1 MEAVLPVTADEKAR
15 YTEMLGTILTE
26 AAADPEGWVFSA
38 AVGNALAAR
47 QIVYKK
53 HAARLRDFLLLFP
66 ELLELRDSVERP
78 DKPPVL
84 YVRLRPGTA
93 VTATA
98 APSSQPAPAAQSVP
112 TASAPAAEPTLSPT
126 DQAHCAA
133 VLTAAL
139 RSLQTQPGEWVDLAP
154 FGAALAGA
162 GLSYKQYG
170 FAKLQAF
177 LAAFPEL
184 LEYRVVTPEESSKTP
199 VRYVRLRP
207 GTAVA
212 ATAQPCQPSQPAL
225 PSQPVPPASAP
236 AAEPTLSPADQA
248 HCAAVLTAALR
259 SLQTQPGEWV
269 DLAPFGAALAGAGL
283 SYKQYGFA
291 KLQAFLAAF
300 PELLEYRVVTPEE
313 SSKTPVRYVRLRPGT
328 AAATTAAPL
337 PKVPPQPQL
346 QRTPSPDIDLFAW
359 AAISGNNLEILARL
373 ALPEDWS
380 GGSDDPRNA
389 YAVLRRYLKYTFL
402 RLVYE
407 KKILISHDPESD
419 DPQDEYASFNTGL
432 VDRKY
437 EYIYALFKKCTVDK
451 GNRYWRL
458 VAFAIPGED
467 AGKTL
472 IRVFNPLPKKADYFE
487 NRIENM
493 FYDTSTGALSCDYT
507 HMLIERCSRLPADF
521 LWDNCPVEMLSI
533 DGMGLDTA
541 EALNALDSRR
551 IAYFARLGER
561 IREDPRTLNRLKN
574 RLQDATDLALKRVEW
589 NYKTAIPMYF
599 PRQNRGSL
607 LLPLAL
613 VDESKVD
620 LALVVSR
627 HSNGSYQGETV
638 LPLSLAYQDSRL
650 VSRPDSDWLQ
660 PGLLAAAERAALNDE
675 DDLDDED

>member
-1 MEAVLPVTADEKAR
+1 MEEVLPVTADEKAR
-15 YTEMLGTILTE
+15 YTEALRTILTE
-26 AAADPEGWVFSA
+26 AATDPEGWVFSA

-53 HAARLRDFLLLFP
+53 HAVRLRDFLLLFP
-66 ELLELRDSVERP
+66 ELLELRDRVERP
-78 DKPPVL
+78 GKPPVL
-84 YVRLRPGTA
+84 YVRLKSPS
-93 VTATA
+93 
-98 APSSQPAPAAQSVP
+98 APPCPPSQSAPLPQPAPV
-112 TASAPAAEPTLSPT
+112 
-126 DQAHCAA
+126 
-133 VLTAAL
+133 
-139 RSLQTQPGEWVDLAP
+139 
-154 FGAALAGA
+154 
-162 GLSYKQYG
+162 
-170 FAKLQAF
+170 
-177 LAAFPEL
+177 
-184 LEYRVVTPEESSKTP
+184 
-199 VRYVRLRP
+199 
-207 GTAVA
+207 
-212 ATAQPCQPSQPAL
+212 
-225 PSQPVPPASAP
+225 ASAP

-269 DLAPFGAALAGAGL
+269 DLAPFGAALASAGL

-300 PELLEYRVVTPEE
+300 SELLEYRVVTPEE
-313 SSKTPVRYVRLRPGT
+313 SGKTPVRYVRLRPG
-328 AAATTAAPL
+328 AAAVPAPAAPSPKAPQQPL
-337 PKVPPQPQL
+337 P
-346 QRTPSPDIDLFAW
+346 QREPSPETDLFAW

-407 KKILISHDPESD
+407 KKILISCDPESA

-507 HMLIERCSRLPADF
+507 HMLVERCSRLPADF
-521 LWDNCPVEMLSI
+521 LRDNCPAQMLSI

-541 EALNALDSRR
+541 ETLNALDSRR
-551 IAYFARLGER
+551 IAYFARLGDR

-627 HSNGSYQGETV
+627 HSNGSYQGETI

>member
-184 LEYRVVTPEESSKTP
+184 LEYRVVTPEES
-199 VRYVRLRP
+199 
-207 GTAVA
+207 G
-212 ATAQPCQPSQPAL
+212 
-225 PSQPVPPASAP
+225 
-236 AAEPTLSPADQA
+236 
-248 HCAAVLTAALR
+248 
-259 SLQTQPGEWV
+259 
-269 DLAPFGAALAGAGL
+269 
-283 SYKQYGFA
+283 
-291 KLQAFLAAF
+291 
-300 PELLEYRVVTPEE
+300 
-313 SSKTPVRYVRLRPGT
+313 KTPVRYVRLRPGT

>member
-1 MEAVLPVTADEKAR
+1 M
-15 YTEMLGTILTE
+15 
-26 AAADPEGWVFSA
+26 
-38 AVGNALAAR
+38 
-47 QIVYKK
+47 
-53 HAARLRDFLLLFP
+53 
-66 ELLELRDSVERP
+66 
-78 DKPPVL
+78 
-84 YVRLRPGTA
+84 
-93 VTATA
+93 
-98 APSSQPAPAAQSVP
+98 
-112 TASAPAAEPTLSPT
+112 
-126 DQAHCAA
+126 
-133 VLTAAL
+133 
-139 RSLQTQPGEWVDLAP
+139 DLAP

-313 SSKTPVRYVRLRPGT
+313 SGKTPVRYVRLRPGT

>member
-15 YTEMLGTILTE
+15 YTEALRTILTE

-98 APSSQPAPAAQSVP
+98 APSSQPALTAQPASA
-112 TASAPAAEPTLSPT
+112 ASAPAAEPTLSPA
-126 DQAHCAA
+126 DQVRCAA
-133 VLTAAL
+133 VLTDAL

-184 LEYRVVTPEESSKTP
+184 LEYRVVTPEESGKTP

-236 AAEPTLSPADQA
+236 VAEPTLSPADQA

-313 SSKTPVRYVRLRPGT
+313 SGKTPVRYVRLRPGT

-493 FYDTSTGALSCDYT
+493 FYDTSTGALSCDYM

-521 LWDNCPVEMLSI
+521 LRDNCPVEMLSV

-574 RLQDATDLALKRVEW
+574 RLQDATDLALKRVER

-613 VDESKVD
+613 MDESKVD

-627 HSNGSYQGETV
+627 HSNGSYQGETI